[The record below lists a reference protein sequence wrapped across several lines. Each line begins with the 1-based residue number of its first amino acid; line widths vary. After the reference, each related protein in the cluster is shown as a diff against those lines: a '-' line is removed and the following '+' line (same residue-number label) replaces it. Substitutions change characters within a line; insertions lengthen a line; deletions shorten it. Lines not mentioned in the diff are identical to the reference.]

1 MEMERNSRMSAVYVA
16 LACALFVAEGPRA
29 SAQVVPQQVLD
40 RDFELLPFIEQDNL
54 FAMTLVR
61 RASGAVVLMDRTDG
75 RPWRATPLGFTFP
88 TGATLGSY
96 TSSEDRHA
104 YGAFSREGLI
114 RVVDL
119 GDLSVPGPLA
129 PEVLDSIQVGAGF
142 DPSSTRMGII
152 AILIGLL
159 TEHVPAVFYFQ
170 DGNTIVL
177 GFDGTEFRP
186 VGFLEEEGI
195 FYFL

>member
-1 MEMERNSRMSAVYVA
+1 MERNRRVGVVYVA
-16 LACALFVAEGPRA
+16 LACALFVANGPRA
-29 SAQVVPQQVLD
+29 EAQPTVSKVLD
-40 RDFELLPFIEQDNL
+40 ADFELLPYIEQDNL
-54 FAMTLVR
+54 FALTLIR
-61 RASGAVVLMDRTDG
+61 RPSGAMVLMDSTDG
-75 RPWRATPLGFTFP
+75 KPWRTTPLGFSYP

-104 YGAFSREGLI
+104 YGAFSRQGMI

-119 GDLSVPGPLA
+119 GDLSLPGPLA
-129 PEVLDSIQVGAGF
+129 PVVLDSIAVGSGF

-159 TEHVPAVFYFQ
+159 TEHVPAVFYVE
-170 DGNTIVL
+170 GGHTIVL
-177 GFDGTEFRP
+177 GFDGVEFRP
-186 VGFLEEEGI
+186 VGLLEDEGI